1 MANNPRTR
9 AIFEGKVKPDGV
21 SLICTPLHASEL
33 FWRQLRFGDF
43 DVSEMSMSSFLM
55 AIAGGDTR
63 WVGHTMQEL
72 HSALGAPSFSLGKP
86 YHMVGGPDYR
96 IDVYTA
102 PQAAS
107 AVCIDAY
114 KLNECGVITD
124 YFCR

>member
-1 MANNPRTR
+1 M
-9 AIFEGKVKPDGV
+9 DGV
-21 SLICTPLHASEL
+21 LTRNRHLPSLGVCCIAMILSTSVLGDCTIQVADGHSYA
-33 FWRQLRFGDF
+33 
-43 DVSEMSMSSFLM
+43 
-55 AIAGGDTR
+55 AGDTR

-72 HSALGAPSFSLGKP
+72 HSALGTPSFSLGKP